1 MALCVQNVRTSNK
14 TTDCEVTCITSIA
27 GLRNLNISP
36 SDPDIKSFI
45 LHIEGVTGDIVFD
58 ESADRQPD
66 FALWHYNQSL
76 DEFTTWAE
84 IKVYNPP
91 NQVRILE
98 IIRFQ

>member
-1 MALCVQNVRTSNK
+1 MWLFASKMSEPQIKRQPVKLHVQPPSP
-14 TTDCEVTCITSIA
+14 DF
-27 GLRNLNISP
+27 RNLHVLNISP

-66 FALWHYNQSL
+66 FALWHYNKSL

-91 NQVRILE
+91 NQVRIL
-98 IIRFQ
+98 

>member
-1 MALCVQNVRTSNK
+1 MSETSNK
-14 TTDCEVTCITSIA
+14 VTACEVTCITSKSDF
-27 GLRNLNISP
+27 RNLHVLNISP
-36 SDPDIKSFI
+36 SDPDIKIKSFL

-91 NQVRILE
+91 NQVRIL
-98 IIRFQ
+98 